1 VAECALSQPS
11 RDEHYSFEH
20 LRLAELFD
28 SPVCGAAAVEA
39 RQSVRGVGQS
49 VHGGVRQQCGAH
61 QQQLFARLSRLAQV
75 AARGGERLVSE

>member
-1 VAECALSQPS
+1 
-11 RDEHYSFEH
+11 
-20 LRLAELFD
+20 
-28 SPVCGAAAVEA
+28 
-39 RQSVRGVGQS
+39 